1 MFVVCVHM
9 CTCVCVYL
17 VPIITLPSPYLHK
30 HELPPLHNALLFSY
44 ASKSLKA
51 CPNKGSHRRIFVLV
65 DGERQGLQGGPTLSN
80 KGKCTSEGCTTTAGQ
95 GCSCIASRPAIKGGT
110 RRQGHRCM
118 SMYLF
123 KIYPV
128 DYHPNKYGTLSNP
141 VTVAIETQWDI

>member
-1 MFVVCVHM
+1 MCAHVHM
-9 CTCVCVYL
+9 CVCVSSANHH
-17 VPIITLPSPYLHK
+17 PSPYLHK

-44 ASKSLKA
+44 AGKSLNA
-51 CPNKGSHRRIFVLV
+51 CPNKGSHRRILVLV
-65 DGERQGLQGGPTLSN
+65 DVERQGLQGGPTLSN
-80 KGKCTSEGCTTTAGQ
+80 KGKCMSEGCTTTVGQ
-95 GCSCIASRPAIKGGT
+95 GYSYITSRPAIKGST

-123 KIYPV
+123 EIYPV